1 MHCAIFCTIQFEPLI
16 TSLRNLRV
24 SSLFIFGEEILNLP
38 SLLESTEFK
47 AQMFTLKIAKH
58 GICVYF
64 GFSC

>member
-58 GICVYF
+58 SICVYF
-64 GFSC
+64 GFSG